1 MSRYLADWY
10 CSRFLQ
16 TLVVIFPRKSTHAKI
31 HAKMAIF
38 WLVFSAKNPEK
49 SDKLALI
56 EGKILNLMFFHIH
69 IPVVPIQIWL
79 PVTHDHRQKTLKVD
93 SVLLFRHI
101 LKTKSRLECGSS
113 LLNSRMWPGILPD
126 ESCQNCFEILQHVK
140 NSGEGLRIRWTEI
153 RPSSQAQLLTKIVN

>member
-1 MSRYLADWY
+1 MDWY

-16 TLVVIFPRKSTHAKI
+16 TLVVIFPRKSTQVKI

-38 WLVFSAKNPEK
+38 WLVFSAKNPVK

-56 EGKILNLMFFHIH
+56 GGKILHLMFLHLN
-69 IPVVPIQIWL
+69 IPVVPIEIWL
-79 PVTHDHRQKTLKVD
+79 PVTHDQRQKTLKVD

-101 LKTKSRLECGSS
+101 LKTKSCLECGSS

-126 ESCQNCFEILQHVK
+126 EWWQNCFEILQLIK
-140 NSGEGLRIRWTEI
+140 NFGEGLRIRWTEI
-153 RPSSQAQLLTKIVN
+153 RPSSQAQLFTKIVN